1 VPIALGILLFLWATG
16 ISVLRSG
23 ALPKWIGW
31 VMILFAV
38 VALTPI
44 GFVSFIATAI
54 LILVISLLLA
64 ARARSAGPATA

>member
-1 VPIALGILLFLWATG
+1 
-16 ISVLRSG
+16 
-23 ALPKWIGW
+23 LPKWIGW